1 MHCRLPIFDCRLEC
15 QLSDSPNRQ
24 LAIGN
29 SEGWLRGRDLN
40 PRPLGYEPNELPDCS
55 TPRQSQLELPR
66 PKRAPEIRQ
75 PDEIFQIKN
84 RKSQVGNA
92 LVGLGRVELP
102 TSRLSGVR
110 SNQLSYRPLGSLPRQ
125 MPDKLVCR
133 KPRPVKACRNMHPL
147 NAKKSHTSLLRSVCY

>member
-55 TPRQSQLELPR
+55 TPRHPN
-66 PKRAPEIRQ
+66 IRSL
-75 PDEIFQIKN
+75 D
-84 RKSQVGNA
+84 
-92 LVGLGRVELP
+92 LVGLGRFELP

-110 SNQLSYRPLGSLPRQ
+110 SNQLSYRPSVSHATLL
-125 MPDKLVCR
+125 LV
-133 KPRPVKACRNMHPL
+133 
-147 NAKKSHTSLLRSVCY
+147 AKKSHTSDARVYLRRRTRPK